1 MEATSGSGGWLAVT
15 GARIMTMAGADIP
28 DGVLLIRDGLV
39 VEVGSHVTIPDN
51 ATIVDARGRT
61 ITPGFIDAHTHLGIH
76 EEAVGREGDDTNDM
90 TDPLTPHLRALD
102 GINPEESGLRNA
114 ASHGVS
120 SAVVL
125 PGSGNVIGGL
135 GTLVKT
141 WGDCVD
147 NMVVRDPCGLKI
159 AFGENPK
166 RVYGDQRKM
175 PSTRMG
181 TAALLREAFV
191 KAQEYARKLDAGVE
205 DSSKSPDR
213 DLRQESLVR
222 VLRHEFPLLAH
233 SHRAD
238 DMHTAMRIATEFGV
252 GVVLQHATESHLMA
266 DLLASRNIPC
276 VVGPTFGSPPKVET
290 RAKTFATPGILA
302 RAGVKVAICSDHPV
316 TPSGHVRLYA
326 LLAVREGMAH
336 RDALSAMTIWP
347 AQISGVA
354 NRIGS
359 LAPGLDADF
368 TIYSGDPLDA
378 GSVVIGAYQ
387 NGVKV
392 PMEARN

>member
-1 MEATSGSGGWLAVT
+1 M
-15 GARIMTMAGADIP
+15 
-28 DGVLLIRDGLV
+28 
-39 VEVGSHVTIPDN
+39 
-51 ATIVDARGRT
+51 
-61 ITPGFIDAHTHLGIH
+61 
-76 EEAVGREGDDTNDM
+76 
-90 TDPLTPHLRALD
+90 
-102 GINPEESGLRNA
+102 
-114 ASHGVS
+114 
-120 SAVVL
+120 
-125 PGSGNVIGGL
+125 
-135 GTLVKT
+135 
-141 WGDCVD
+141 
-147 NMVVRDPCGLKI
+147 
-159 AFGENPK
+159 
-166 RVYGDQRKM
+166 
-175 PSTRMG
+175 
-181 TAALLREAFV
+181 
-191 KAQEYARKLDAGVE
+191 
-205 DSSKSPDR
+205 
-213 DLRQESLVR
+213 
-222 VLRHEFPLLAH
+222 LRHEFPLLAH

-316 TPSGHVRLYA
+316 TPSAHLRLYA

-336 RDALSAMTIWP
+336 RDALSAMTTWP

-392 PMEARN
+392 PMEARS